1 MSTYVI
7 EMKTLQMSQMYPFEP
22 TQTPVAFIQF
32 TLQVLHRLFKYVF
45 YISER
50 VYSFLFLESWFEIMR
65 SVPI

>member
-22 TQTPVAFIQF
+22 TQIPVAFTQF

-45 YISER
+45 YISESLQFLLFR
-50 VYSFLFLESWFEIMR
+50 VT
-65 SVPI
+65 V